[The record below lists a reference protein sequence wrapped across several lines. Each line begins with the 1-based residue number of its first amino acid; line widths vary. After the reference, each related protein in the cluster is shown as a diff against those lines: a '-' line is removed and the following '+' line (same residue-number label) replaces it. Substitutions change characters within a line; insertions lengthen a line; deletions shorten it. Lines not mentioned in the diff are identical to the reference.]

1 MNHTVL
7 ISIIFSFFL
16 AISFTGAGFF
26 ILNRWALKTHPLNF
40 VLNLSASFAIG
51 FGLYALI
58 YFGFYSIYDTPHLP
72 LILLLQSPGFILFF
86 MILKPFAIH
95 VKGVYKLF
103 SEQKPI
109 KRVFVV
115 LTLLGTIAFIICIGA
130 YTLTPVKLGDAII
143 GYLETSR
150 WIYHNGFK
158 TFDPYNSR
166 YSTMPVY
173 TEIIYSLS
181 FVLNTELVAKCL
193 DAFFALFFVAG
204 IYGVSRLFMG
214 RILSLYAALSF
225 FTLHQFWIYGG
236 GKIDMEAQFIY
247 FISMGLLL
255 ANIKELNFRL
265 IVLSAFLLGISMGQK
280 YTVLIM
286 VPFYVISL
294 IYILY
299 HHKYSFR
306 KISGIVLLCG
316 ATALLVFL
324 PHLIK
329 NYIWCG
335 NPFAPFVT
343 PLFKSRYVFGVHNN
357 GELTFISWKDTLLF
371 PYSIFIKNRISVVIF
386 LGIVFLIIDRKR
398 HKNTIPVFIFLIIQF
413 LIWIAVFQEYWYNE
427 RFILSLLSF
436 LLLFGY
442 MGFQNWYRK
451 YELVRVFLFL
461 FVFGSLI
468 YYTNYERRFLKYYQF
483 IIGKQDEASW
493 QDEFNDRAANTIRQ
507 INPQLN
513 ANQKM
518 LILEGDALYYIPYN
532 SLPYL
537 STELQALTLKDTSD
551 KYAYLKRHNF
561 KFLFYGLR
569 NDPEAKDLPGWV
581 DKNSLLIKSR
591 DALIFQQ

>member
-214 RILSLYAALSF
+214 RILSLYPSSILD
-225 FTLHQFWIYGG
+225 LRRWENRYGG
-236 GKIDMEAQFIY
+236 SVHLFHKYGTATCQYKRTQFQVNSSFSVPARYFNGTKIYRAYYGAVLCYFFDLY
-247 FISMGLLL
+247 FIS
-255 ANIKELNFRL
+255 
-265 IVLSAFLLGISMGQK
+265 SQ
-280 YTVLIM
+280 
-286 VPFYVISL
+286 
-294 IYILY
+294 
-299 HHKYSFR
+299 
-306 KISGIVLLCG
+306 
-316 ATALLVFL
+316 
-324 PHLIK
+324 
-329 NYIWCG
+329 
-335 NPFAPFVT
+335 
-343 PLFKSRYVFGVHNN
+343 
-357 GELTFISWKDTLLF
+357 
-371 PYSIFIKNRISVVIF
+371 IFI
-386 LGIVFLIIDRKR
+386 
-398 HKNTIPVFIFLIIQF
+398 
-413 LIWIAVFQEYWYNE
+413 
-427 RFILSLLSF
+427 
-436 LLLFGY
+436 
-442 MGFQNWYRK
+442 
-451 YELVRVFLFL
+451 
-461 FVFGSLI
+461 
-468 YYTNYERRFLKYYQF
+468 
-483 IIGKQDEASW
+483 
-493 QDEFNDRAANTIRQ
+493 
-507 INPQLN
+507 
-513 ANQKM
+513 
-518 LILEGDALYYIPYN
+518 
-532 SLPYL
+532 
-537 STELQALTLKDTSD
+537 
-551 KYAYLKRHNF
+551 
-561 KFLFYGLR
+561 
-569 NDPEAKDLPGWV
+569 
-581 DKNSLLIKSR
+581 
-591 DALIFQQ
+591 